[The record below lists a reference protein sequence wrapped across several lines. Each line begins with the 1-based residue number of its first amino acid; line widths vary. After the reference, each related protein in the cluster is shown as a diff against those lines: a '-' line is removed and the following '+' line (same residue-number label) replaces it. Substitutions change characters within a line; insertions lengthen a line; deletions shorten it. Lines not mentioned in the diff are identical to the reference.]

1 MILPLVRSLRLEPG
15 ATLSIAVQL
24 RRVLIALLTIQAL
37 LASLMIGGALLS
49 ASAVHRLIEDRMAPI
64 SELQGVTD
72 SYAAALTT
80 AHKVESN
87 NLSRMGAIDAIADA
101 RARIAA
107 DWAHFREHDLDDR
120 HADAVARIDTAR
132 ANADAAIDA
141 LSAMLRA
148 KKLDDLEFFLS
159 GRLYA
164 AIDPLTVASATLID
178 DLRADAEREQE
189 ALAGHYSRAYVILAL
204 ASVLAVLV
212 GLWGARLVS
221 RRIAAPLAEIAV
233 ATHRIADDRDASAIP
248 GLDRED
254 EIGDIAR
261 ALRLA
266 RERSRDARRLADE
279 SRRATESLHRHE
291 VAEHAARADRAAHLD
306 RLFNIFER
314 DAGAL
319 VAQLKSAG
327 PTLRDTAS
335 AVSSEAAGAEHQ
347 VLATA
352 AIAEQSARSAHTI
365 AQSAGALATAID
377 HISTAARV
385 SHTNVGT
392 VRERTLAGR
401 DQAAALG
408 ALVSEIASV
417 LDFISGIA
425 GQTNLLAL
433 NATIEA
439 ARAGAAGRGFAV
451 VAEEVKGL
459 ARQTQGA
466 AGRIDARLAA
476 VRAACDTMLGS
487 IESIDTL
494 VAGLDQSAT
503 NVTTAVEQQRD
514 MTRRIAA
521 AIAEVE
527 GGTADAAANMQKLHE
542 RAERSRGTAGALAET
557 ADDVANAV
565 EALRGQ
571 INRLIADVRAA

>member
-72 SYAAALTT
+72 SYVAALTT
-80 AHKVESN
+80 AHKVKSN
-87 NLSRMGAIDAIADA
+87 NLSRMGAIDAIKDA

-132 ANADAAIDA
+132 ANADAAIET
-141 LSAMLRA
+141 LSTMLRA

-189 ALAGHYSRAYVILAL
+189 ALAAHYNRAYVILAL

-266 RERSRDARRLADE
+266 RERSREARRLA
-279 SRRATESLHRHE
+279 
-291 VAEHAARADRAAHLD
+291 
-306 RLFNIFER
+306 
-314 DAGAL
+314 
-319 VAQLKSAG
+319 
-327 PTLRDTAS
+327 
-335 AVSSEAAGAEHQ
+335 
-347 VLATA
+347 
-352 AIAEQSARSAHTI
+352 
-365 AQSAGALATAID
+365 
-377 HISTAARV
+377 
-385 SHTNVGT
+385 
-392 VRERTLAGR
+392 
-401 DQAAALG
+401 
-408 ALVSEIASV
+408 
-417 LDFISGIA
+417 
-425 GQTNLLAL
+425 
-433 NATIEA
+433 
-439 ARAGAAGRGFAV
+439 
-451 VAEEVKGL
+451 
-459 ARQTQGA
+459 
-466 AGRIDARLAA
+466 
-476 VRAACDTMLGS
+476 
-487 IESIDTL
+487 
-494 VAGLDQSAT
+494 
-503 NVTTAVEQQRD
+503 
-514 MTRRIAA
+514 
-521 AIAEVE
+521 
-527 GGTADAAANMQKLHE
+527 
-542 RAERSRGTAGALAET
+542 
-557 ADDVANAV
+557 
-565 EALRGQ
+565 
-571 INRLIADVRAA
+571 

>member
-1 MILPLVRSLRLEPG
+1 MSFKYLRSLLLAARS
-15 ATLSIAVQL
+15 TLTISAQL
-24 RRVLIALLTIQAL
+24 RRVLVVLLTIQAL
-37 LASLMIGGALLS
+37 LAILMIGGAVSS
-49 ASAVHRLIEDRMAPI
+49 ARAVHRLVEDRMAPI
-64 SELQGVTD
+64 SELQVVTD

-80 AHKVESN
+80 AHKVASN
-87 NLSRMGAIDAIADA
+87 NLSRAGAVDAIMVA
-101 RARIAA
+101 RERIAS
-107 DWAHFREHDLDDR
+107 DWAHFRSHDLDDR
-120 HADAVARIDTAR
+120 HADAVKLIDTAR
-132 ANADAAIDA
+132 ANADAAIDD
-141 LSAMLRA
+141 LSALL
-148 KKLDDLEFFLS
+148 KSGKLDNLEFFLG
-159 GRLYA
+159 GRLYS

-178 DLRADAEREQE
+178 DLRADADREQQ
-189 ALAGHYSRAYVILAL
+189 ALAVHYNRAYVIVLF
-204 ASVLAVLV
+204 ASVVAILV
-212 GLWGARLVS
+212 GMWGARLVS
-221 RRIAAPLAEIAV
+221 HRIATPLAEIAV
-233 ATHRIADDRDASAIP
+233 ATHRITDDRDDSAIP
-248 GLDRED
+248 SLDRED

-261 ALRLA
+261 ALRFA
-266 RERSRDARRLADE
+266 RERARDARRLADE
-279 SRRATESLHRHE
+279 SRRAADALHRRE
-291 VAEHAARADRAAHLD
+291 VAEHAARAARAAHLD
-306 RLFNIFER
+306 RLFDVFED

-319 VAQLKSAG
+319 VAQLKSAV
-327 PTLRDTAS
+327 PSLRDTAS

-347 VLATA
+347 ALATA

-365 AQSAGALATAID
+365 AQSAGALTTAIE
-377 HISTAARV
+377 HINTAARA
-385 SHTNVGT
+385 SHNNVGT
-392 VRERTLAGR
+392 VRDRTLAGR

-408 ALVSEIASV
+408 TLVSEIASV

-466 AGRIDARLAA
+466 ASRIDTRLAA
-476 VRAACDTMLGS
+476 VRAACETMLGS
-487 IESIDTL
+487 IESIDAL

-527 GGTADAAANMQKLHE
+527 GGTANAAANMQILHE
-542 RAERSRGTAGALAET
+542 RAERSRGTAGALAQT
-557 ADDVANAV
+557 ADGVANAV